1 METPGNSLTTEPTAH
16 QPAQAEVRTYVG
28 RRTTLG
34 TAVEVW
40 STPVG
45 DLRSMS
51 CEMLPP
57 RLDLWNHSPI
67 GLEWGYLGSGPA
79 QLALAIL
86 AILANCT
93 GDDIYAKAMH
103 QGFKMSYV
111 GSLPREG
118 WILFE
123 DNIQAWVKAHTLAAE
138 DRRRFMTAEELD
150 QDQVESSSSA
160 CCGAPQK
167 YRSSRESGRYQA
179 FLRCS
184 ECGAE
189 QEFI

>member
-1 METPGNSLTTEPTAH
+1 METPGNSVATGPTAQ
-16 QPAQAEVRTYVG
+16 QPAQAMVRTYVG
-28 RRTTLG
+28 RRTSQG

-40 STPVG
+40 NTPVG

-51 CEMLPP
+51 CKMLSP
-57 RLDLWNHSPI
+57 RLDLWNHSPT

-86 AILANCT
+86 ADFT

-103 QGFKMSYV
+103 QSFKMYSV

-118 WILFE
+118 WILLE
-123 DNIQAWVKAHTLAAE
+123 ENIQAWVKDHPLAIE

-150 QDQVESSSSA
+150 QNQVESSSSA

-167 YRSSRESGRYQA
+167 YRASQESGRYQA
-179 FLRCS
+179 FARCS

-189 QEFI
+189 VEII

>member
-1 METPGNSLTTEPTAH
+1 METPDNSLATEPTAQ
-16 QPAQAEVRTYVG
+16 QPAQAKVRTYVG
-28 RRTTLG
+28 RQTTLG

-57 RLDLWNHSPI
+57 RLDLWNHSPA

-79 QLALAIL
+79 HLALAIL
-86 AILANCT
+86 ADCT

-103 QGFKMSYV
+103 QRFKMDCI

-118 WILFE
+118 WIHPE
-123 DNIQAWVKAHTLAAE
+123 ENIQAWVKAHTLAAE

-179 FLRCS
+179 FSRCS

>member
-1 METPGNSLTTEPTAH
+1 METPNNSLTTDPTAQ
-16 QPAQAEVRTYVG
+16 QPARAIVRTYVG
-28 RRTTLG
+28 RRTPLG
-34 TAVEVW
+34 VAVEVW

-51 CEMLPP
+51 CRLLPP
-57 RLDLWNHSPI
+57 RLDLWNHSPT

-86 AILANCT
+86 ADCA
-93 GDDIYAKAMH
+93 GDDIYAKGMH
-103 QGFKMSYV
+103 QRFKMDCV

-118 WILFE
+118 WILLE
-123 DNIQAWVKAHTLAAE
+123 ENIQSWVNDHPLGIE
-138 DRRRFMTAEELD
+138 DRRRFMTAEQLD
-150 QDQVESSSSA
+150 QDAVESSSSA
-160 CCGAPQK
+160 CCGAPRK
-167 YRSSRESGRYQA
+167 YRSSREPGRYQA
-179 FLRCS
+179 FSRCS

>member
-1 METPGNSLTTEPTAH
+1 METPDNSLTTEPTA
-16 QPAQAEVRTYVG
+16 QQSAQAEVRTYVG

-67 GLEWGYLGSGPA
+67 GLEWGYPGSGPA

-86 AILANCT
+86 ADCT

-118 WILFE
+118 WILVE
-123 DNIQAWVKAHTLAAE
+123 DNIRGWVKDHPLGIE

-150 QDQVESSSSA
+150 QDQVESSSSP

-167 YRSSRESGRYQA
+167 YRSSRESGRHQA
-179 FLRCS
+179 FARCS
-184 ECGAE
+184 ECGDE
-189 QEFI
+189 KEFI